1 MSLMATSRQAPAWP
15 HADKADKIGTPG
27 WSVVLKITYA
37 LSLGLFILFVLRTVE
52 LIRHAPMIEHV
63 QVVGAFQHIH
73 PSGLAQ
79 TLTGVARGSI
89 LSVDLDQVRQVAM
102 QSPWVEQ
109 AWVSRVWP
117 NRIDVHLIERSPV
130 ARWGHAGFLSSLGE
144 VFYPQAADTTNIV
157 GLPELDGPVG
167 QENLVMQQYLG
178 MNALFK
184 PLGLRIASLQLTER
198 MSWVVR
204 LDDGVEIRVDNTDT
218 FNKLQ
223 RFVVLYRQE
232 LQGQMDRVESVD
244 LRYLNG
250 AAVAW
255 KP

>member
-1 MSLMATSRQAPAWP
+1 MSFMATSRQTAPAWLQ
-15 HADKADKIGTPG
+15 ARKIVAPG
-27 WSVVLKITYA
+27 WSMLMNVVYGLA
-37 LSLGLFILFVLRTVE
+37 LSLFLLVLLRTVA
-52 LIRHAPMIEHV
+52 LIRHAPMVEHV

-73 PSGLAQ
+73 PSGLAK
-79 TLTGVARGSI
+79 TLTGVARGPI
-89 LSVDLDQVRQVAM
+89 LDVDLTQIRQVAL

-109 AWVSRVWP
+109 AWVSRIWP
-117 NRIDVHLIERSPV
+117 NRIDVHLIERTPV
-130 ARWGHAGFLSSLGE
+130 ARWGRSGYLSSLGQ
-144 VFYPQAADTTNIV
+144 VFDPPAADTVTIS

-167 QENLVMQQYLG
+167 QENMVMQQYLS
-178 MNALFK
+178 MNALLK
-184 PLGLRIASLQLTER
+184 PLGLRIASLQLTDR
-198 MSWVVR
+198 MSWVVH
-204 LDDGVEIRVDNTDT
+204 LDDGVEIKVDNTDI

-232 LQGQMDRVESVD
+232 LQGQMDRVDSVD

>member
-1 MSLMATSRQAPAWP
+1 
-15 HADKADKIGTPG
+15 
-27 WSVVLKITYA
+27 
-37 LSLGLFILFVLRTVE
+37 
-52 LIRHAPMIEHV
+52 
-63 QVVGAFQHIH
+63 
-73 PSGLAQ
+73 
-79 TLTGVARGSI
+79 
-89 LSVDLDQVRQVAM
+89 
-102 QSPWVEQ
+102 
-109 AWVSRVWP
+109 
-117 NRIDVHLIERSPV
+117 
-130 ARWGHAGFLSSLGE
+130 
-144 VFYPQAADTTNIV
+144 
-157 GLPELDGPVG
+157 
-167 QENLVMQQYLG
+167 
-178 MNALFK
+178 
-184 PLGLRIASLQLTER
+184 